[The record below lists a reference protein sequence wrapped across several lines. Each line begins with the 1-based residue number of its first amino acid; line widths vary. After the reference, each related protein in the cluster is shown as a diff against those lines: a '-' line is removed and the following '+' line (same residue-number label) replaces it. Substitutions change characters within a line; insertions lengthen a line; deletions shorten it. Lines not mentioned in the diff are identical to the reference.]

1 MPIRTVALMVGG
13 SQDFLKPR
21 IARTFFFRYHY
32 CGVPKHMEYLEEA
45 RHHMSCAPAEPN
57 FFKELNWVFQRI
69 FRGSIPDFSGKINMK
84 APLCHF
90 QKKVSCNVQIFPKSQ
105 PIGATAQCCASCA
118 RSLSRA
124 CGRKKRRATAIP
136 RNCPIPFRALVGF
149 GSAQISVWFS
159 FQKLKKLNWCRNF
172 LRVDCTYFSWE
183 HWKEQGILI
192 LSTCTTYSREN

>member
-13 SQDFLKPR
+13 SQDFLKHR

-45 RHHMSCAPAEPN
+45 RHHMSCAPAEPI
-57 FFKELNWVFQRI
+57 FSRNWIVERLFGHFVPLAQY

-90 QKKVSCNVQIFPKSQ
+90 QKKSVLSCADFSLRQ
-105 PIGATAQCCASCA
+105 PIGATAQCCA
-118 RSLSRA
+118 SLSRA

-149 GSAQISVWFS
+149 GSAQICSVWFS
-159 FQKLKKLNWCRNF
+159 FEKLA
-172 LRVDCTYFSWE
+172 S
-183 HWKEQGILI
+183 
-192 LSTCTTYSREN
+192 